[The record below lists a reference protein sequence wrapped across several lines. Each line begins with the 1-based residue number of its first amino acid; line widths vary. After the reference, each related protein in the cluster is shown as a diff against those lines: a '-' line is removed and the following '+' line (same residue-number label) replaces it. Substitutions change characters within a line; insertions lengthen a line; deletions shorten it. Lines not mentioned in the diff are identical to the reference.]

1 MLTIVT
7 VTALLPLSSLLQESQ
22 VDAEAALRHS
32 RLVLRIGFQLGSDVE
47 GRAAGALTIPF
58 AVPINPV

>member
-22 VDAEAALRHS
+22 VDAEAAL
-32 RLVLRIGFQLGSDVE
+32 LD
-47 GRAAGALTIPF
+47 A
-58 AVPINPV
+58 